1 MSNQLQRKKDNDR
14 LFSNTIVEKIVRQ
27 SGWDETRKANR
38 AKLAE
43 KIKKEG
49 HLILENGL
57 DFMEQFEGLIIYFE
71 NKKNGIKNDDINF
84 DFEHATHLIDAERIN
99 PDYSVRIK
107 KPLMLI
113 GSAYR
118 DHFVLLM
125 SDDNNVYGAFDSFI
139 CKIADTGIDAIEA
152 IILDKDFETID

>member
-1 MSNQLQRKKDNDR
+1 MSNQLQRKRDNDR
-14 LFSNTIVEKIVRQ
+14 LFSNATVEKIVRQ

-43 KIKKEG
+43 KIKKDG
-49 HLILENGL
+49 YLILENGL

-71 NKKNGIKNDDINF
+71 NKKNGIKDDDINF

-99 PDYSVRIK
+99 LDYSVRIK

-125 SDDNNVYGAFDSFI
+125 SDDKNVYGAFDSFI
-139 CKIADTGIDAIEA
+139 CKIADSGIEAIEA